1 MLALWTLAQAWPDP
15 GSEVNGRAPN
25 SPQIRGPITS
35 IRGGGQFAADCGD
48 ASASA
53 LVGAF
58 RLSLAYLNTVSYAT
72 RVEVVQRV
80 RSSEPGEGIR
90 RLLTEEGNHSQNGAR
105 RAPSPVE
112 SRQPVP
118 ASRTNLEAP
127 LSNRER
133 EVLALLAGGASG
145 AGIAQ
150 QLVLS
155 PETVRTH
162 IRNAMAKL
170 GASSRA
176 QAVALAVQRQEIE
189 WRDSPSGDQV
199 ARTQSPPAGS
209 PGSARSRATLVT
221 TGQADAVLSALL
233 GDLTSLHEVDGGAI
247 FLAEQD
253 GLSLRRTALVGEGSR
268 PKSAERIH
276 LAQGPVGRVALE
288 RRAQL
293 VPGAGSGAPGLDR
306 TAMCVPMIAGSTLVG
321 VISLTIRPSR
331 LVGRRE
337 LLLLQALATRVAD
350 LLLSSENHAQQRLKE
365 ALESF
370 RTSWSSSSR

>member
-1 MLALWTLAQAWPDP
+1 MT
-15 GSEVNGRAPN
+15 
-25 SPQIRGPITS
+25 
-35 IRGGGQFAADCGD
+35 
-48 ASASA
+48 
-53 LVGAF
+53 
-58 RLSLAYLNTVSYAT
+58 
-72 RVEVVQRV
+72 
-80 RSSEPGEGIR
+80 GEG
-90 RLLTEEGNHSQNGAR
+90 NNSQNGVR
-105 RAPSPVE
+105 QAPSAVE
-112 SRQPVP
+112 SDQPVP
-118 ASRTNLEAP
+118 ASRANLEAP

-189 WRDSPSGDQV
+189 WRDSPPGDQV
-199 ARTQSPPAGS
+199 ARSQSPPAGS
-209 PGSARSRATLVT
+209 AGSARSRATLLT
-221 TGQADAVLSALL
+221 TGQADTVVNALL

-247 FLAEQD
+247 FLAEPD
-253 GLSLRRTALVGEGSR
+253 GLSLRRTALVGEGSS
-268 PKSAERIH
+268 PKSAERVH
-276 LAQGPVGRVALE
+276 LGQGPVGRVALE

-293 VPGAGSGAPGLDR
+293 VPGAGSGVSGLDR
-306 TAMCVPMIAGSTLVG
+306 TAMCVPMVSGSTLVG

-370 RTSWSSSSR
+370 HTSWSSSNR

>member
-1 MLALWTLAQAWPDP
+1 LT
-15 GSEVNGRAPN
+15 
-25 SPQIRGPITS
+25 
-35 IRGGGQFAADCGD
+35 
-48 ASASA
+48 
-53 LVGAF
+53 
-58 RLSLAYLNTVSYAT
+58 
-72 RVEVVQRV
+72 
-80 RSSEPGEGIR
+80 GEG
-90 RLLTEEGNHSQNGAR
+90 NNSQNGVR
-105 RAPSPVE
+105 RAPSGVE
-112 SRQPVP
+112 SDQPVP
-118 ASRTNLEAP
+118 ASRTNMEAP

-189 WRDSPSGDQV
+189 WRDSPSADQV
-199 ARTQSPPAGS
+199 ARSQSPPAA
-209 PGSARSRATLVT
+209 SASQGARGLAGGRRGGATLLT
-221 TGQADAVLSALL
+221 TGQADTVASALL

-247 FLAEQD
+247 FLAEPD
-253 GLSLRRTALVGEGSR
+253 GLSLRRTALVGEGPS
-268 PKSAERIH
+268 PKPADRVH
-276 LAQGPVGRVALE
+276 LGQGPVGRVALE

-293 VPGAGSGAPGLDR
+293 VPGAGSGASGLDR
-306 TAMCVPMIAGSTLVG
+306 TAMCVPMISGSTLVG

-350 LLLSSENHAQQRLKE
+350 LLLSSENHAQRRLKE

-370 RTSWSSSSR
+370 HTSWSSSNR

>member
-1 MLALWTLAQAWPDP
+1 M
-15 GSEVNGRAPN
+15 
-25 SPQIRGPITS
+25 
-35 IRGGGQFAADCGD
+35 
-48 ASASA
+48 
-53 LVGAF
+53 
-58 RLSLAYLNTVSYAT
+58 TV
-72 RVEVVQRV
+72 
-80 RSSEPGEGIR
+80 
-90 RLLTEEGNHSQNGAR
+90 EGNHSQNGVR
-105 RAPSPVE
+105 QAPAAVE
-112 SRQPVP
+112 ANQPVP

-199 ARTQSPPAGS
+199 ARSQSPPAGS
-209 PGSARSRATLVT
+209 AGSARLRTTLIAA
-221 TGQADAVLSALL
+221 GQADTVVSALL
-233 GDLTSLHEVDGGAI
+233 GDLTSLHEVDGGAV
-247 FLAEQD
+247 FLAEPD
-253 GLSLRRTALVGEGSR
+253 GLSLRRTALVGEGSSS
-268 PKSAERIH
+268 KSAERVH
-276 LAQGPVGRVALE
+276 LGQGPVGRVALE

-337 LLLLQALATRVAD
+337 LLLLQALATRVAE

-365 ALESF
+365 ALDSF
-370 RTSWSSSSR
+370 HTSWSSANR

>member
-1 MLALWTLAQAWPDP
+1 M
-15 GSEVNGRAPN
+15 
-25 SPQIRGPITS
+25 
-35 IRGGGQFAADCGD
+35 
-48 ASASA
+48 
-53 LVGAF
+53 
-58 RLSLAYLNTVSYAT
+58 
-72 RVEVVQRV
+72 
-80 RSSEPGEGIR
+80 
-90 RLLTEEGNHSQNGAR
+90 
-105 RAPSPVE
+105 
-112 SRQPVP
+112 P

-189 WRDSPSGDQV
+189 WRDSRSAEQV
-199 ARTQSPPAGS
+199 ARSQSPPAGS
-209 PGSARSRATLVT
+209 AGSARSRATLLT
-221 TGQADAVLSALL
+221 TGQADTVVSALL

-247 FLAEQD
+247 FLAEPD
-253 GLSLRRTALVGEGSR
+253 GLSLRRTALVGEGPS
-268 PKSAERIH
+268 PKSAERVH
-276 LAQGPVGRVALE
+276 LGQGPVGRVALE

-293 VPGAGSGAPGLDR
+293 VPGAGSGASGLDR
-306 TAMCVPMIAGSTLVG
+306 TAMCVPMISGSTLVG

-370 RTSWSSSSR
+370 HTSWASSNR

>member
-1 MLALWTLAQAWPDP
+1 LT
-15 GSEVNGRAPN
+15 
-25 SPQIRGPITS
+25 
-35 IRGGGQFAADCGD
+35 
-48 ASASA
+48 
-53 LVGAF
+53 
-58 RLSLAYLNTVSYAT
+58 
-72 RVEVVQRV
+72 
-80 RSSEPGEGIR
+80 GEGNNSR
-90 RLLTEEGNHSQNGAR
+90 NGVR
-105 RAPSPVE
+105 QAPSAVE
-112 SRQPVP
+112 SDQPVP

-189 WRDSPSGDQV
+189 WRDSPSADQV
-199 ARTQSPPAGS
+199 SRSQSPPAGS
-209 PGSARSRATLVT
+209 AGSARSRATLLT
-221 TGQADAVLSALL
+221 TGQADTVVSALL
-233 GDLTSLHEVDGGAI
+233 GDLTSLHEVDGGAV
-247 FLAEQD
+247 FLADPD
-253 GLSLRRTALVGEGSR
+253 GLSLRRTALVGERPS
-268 PKSAERIH
+268 PKSAERVH
-276 LAQGPVGRVALE
+276 LGQGPVGRVALE

-293 VPGAGSGAPGLDR
+293 VPGAGSGASGLDR
-306 TAMCVPMIAGSTLVG
+306 TAMCVPMISGSTLVG

-370 RTSWSSSSR
+370 HTSWSSSNR

>member
-1 MLALWTLAQAWPDP
+1 
-15 GSEVNGRAPN
+15 
-25 SPQIRGPITS
+25 
-35 IRGGGQFAADCGD
+35 
-48 ASASA
+48 
-53 LVGAF
+53 
-58 RLSLAYLNTVSYAT
+58 
-72 RVEVVQRV
+72 
-80 RSSEPGEGIR
+80 
-90 RLLTEEGNHSQNGAR
+90 
-105 RAPSPVE
+105 
-112 SRQPVP
+112 VP

-189 WRDSPSGDQV
+189 WRDSASADQV
-199 ARTQSPPAGS
+199 ARSQAPAAGS
-209 PGSARSRATLVT
+209 AGSARSRATLLT
-221 TGQADAVLSALL
+221 TGQADTVVSALL

-247 FLAEQD
+247 FLAEPD
-253 GLSLRRTALVGEGSR
+253 GLSLRPTALVGEGPS
-268 PKSAERIH
+268 PKFAERVH
-276 LAQGPVGRVALE
+276 LGQGPVGRVALE

-293 VPGAGSGAPGLDR
+293 VPGAGSGASGLER
-306 TAMCVPMIAGSTLVG
+306 TAMCVPMISGSTLVG

-370 RTSWSSSSR
+370 HTSWSTANR

>member
-1 MLALWTLAQAWPDP
+1 LT
-15 GSEVNGRAPN
+15 
-25 SPQIRGPITS
+25 
-35 IRGGGQFAADCGD
+35 
-48 ASASA
+48 
-53 LVGAF
+53 
-58 RLSLAYLNTVSYAT
+58 
-72 RVEVVQRV
+72 
-80 RSSEPGEGIR
+80 GEG
-90 RLLTEEGNHSQNGAR
+90 NNSQNGVR
-105 RAPSPVE
+105 QAPSAVE
-112 SRQPVP
+112 SDQPVP
-118 ASRTNLEAP
+118 ASRANLEAP

-189 WRDSPSGDQV
+189 WRDSPPGDQV
-199 ARTQSPPAGS
+199 ARSQSPPAGS
-209 PGSARSRATLVT
+209 AGSARSRATLLT
-221 TGQADAVLSALL
+221 TGQADTVVNALL
-233 GDLTSLHEVDGGAI
+233 GDLTSLHEVEGGADP
-247 FLAEQD
+247 D
-253 GLSLRRTALVGEGSR
+253 GLSLRRTALVGEGSS
-268 PKSAERIH
+268 PKSAERVH
-276 LAQGPVGRVALE
+276 LGQGPVGRVALE

-293 VPGAGSGAPGLDR
+293 VPGAGSGASGLDR
-306 TAMCVPMIAGSTLVG
+306 TAMCVPMVSGSTLVG

-370 RTSWSSSSR
+370 HTSWSSSNR